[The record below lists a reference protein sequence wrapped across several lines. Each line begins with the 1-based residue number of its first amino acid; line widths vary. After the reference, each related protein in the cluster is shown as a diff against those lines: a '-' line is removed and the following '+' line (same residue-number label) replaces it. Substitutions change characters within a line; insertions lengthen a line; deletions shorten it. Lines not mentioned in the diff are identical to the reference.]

1 MYKIKLSSQFSQTIL
16 ADVEGVFKE
25 ICLPLVSSC
34 RFRTASF
41 QGTLQLCRRDVVESQ
56 ESLVNQPPDENVDI
70 WREEHRLRGF
80 GFWPAS
86 VPSLVMGKSVPLS
99 ALCEMTQC
107 M

>member
-16 ADVEGVFKE
+16 ADIEGVFKE
-25 ICLPLVSSC
+25 ICLPLVSS
-34 RFRTASF
+34 
-41 QGTLQLCRRDVVESQ
+41 CRRDVVESQ